1 PIPYGAGSE
10 IYCEDYYEWWRLT
23 GQNGYVL
30 ITDYLRFRP
39 RTPTTITIRYANG
52 TEEDIVL
59 PRRNIYFYFDH
70 DSGIHGDGRL
80 VFTSS
85 ELIVEN
91 MHMSRI
97 AWSGVEYE
105 DVTIVSAYISNPCHR
120 RSRVDLEFYGNW
132 LDMSSP
138 CGPPSPKD
146 GNWYVQLVN
155 MYNIQDLS
163 ISNSGTRLDLNTKA
177 WYGKVERRLGG
188 ISRPYDTRYEV
199 YTLEFAWNLNIYWLG
214 ISLPK
219 DQDLELPPIPFIP
232 IKQLRVNVSL
242 DGTENTLEKRPIQ
255 YEEWKTV
262 NWHGVDIMVPLGMSD
277 PQEDYKPTT
286 RLVFQVKF
294 PTKEVQSQIV
304 AVWWEDDLDAEP
316 EAYPTQIEYITGGN
330 YKDVRHPLYDIEFV
344 DLEHPQ
350 SRGYA
355 DYEGVAAFVMRDP
368 ATDEAFGPYNL
379 HAFDNYGSWKGRYRP
394 YGVWDVNYEYM
405 RYSWIKAPIRIFA
418 ILNTTLVG
426 DVYDDTYDYWEG
438 YYHTIAIVQIING
451 TRYIPIITYI
461 YWSQTHRG
469 YGYWLNLMMG
479 RGYPEHFAYLHND
492 TTITY
497 FDIGDLRNNGTIE
510 EPNPGFMITHWNSEM
525 GRALIISN
533 QAIRY
538 LKSIKTDKARMA
550 STYGGWT
557 PYQGSIEYEFWSYSD
572 EETVYEGTLLTYWSV
587 IFDYKPLGGDGW
599 LTVSD
604 IREGWKN
611 AYIYAPMFLEDY
623 APMVVKP

>member
-1 PIPYGAGSE
+1 
-10 IYCEDYYEWWRLT
+10 
-23 GQNGYVL
+23 
-30 ITDYLRFRP
+30 
-39 RTPTTITIRYANG
+39 
-52 TEEDIVL
+52 
-59 PRRNIYFYFDH
+59 
-70 DSGIHGDGRL
+70 
-80 VFTSS
+80 
-85 ELIVEN
+85 
-91 MHMSRI
+91 
-97 AWSGVEYE
+97 
-105 DVTIVSAYISNPCHR
+105 
-120 RSRVDLEFYGNW
+120 
-132 LDMSSP
+132 MSSP